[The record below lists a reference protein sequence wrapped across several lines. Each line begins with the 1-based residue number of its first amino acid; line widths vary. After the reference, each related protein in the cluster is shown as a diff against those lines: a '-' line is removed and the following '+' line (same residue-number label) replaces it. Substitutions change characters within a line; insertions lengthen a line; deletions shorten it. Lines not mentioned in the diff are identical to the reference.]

1 MPPVDIKFSKPE
13 LQSLAD
19 IITSYRTAAPADA
32 SAMKTWVANLNEDDA
47 GAFFGTMD
55 KAFVFTKQ
63 QHDGDNVIAAIDK
76 MIIRQMAEP
85 DRFTAFVNPVRES
98 VKDKARGS
106 MHNVW
111 CGICKTRSH
120 FLGPDCPLLDRVSK
134 ACKYEPQLKKMWGD
148 IKGASATNKKRT
160 HPSVNA
166 NTQLA
171 MFDFELKRQ
180 KLLNRA
186 FHAPPID
193 KALFQKLKAINNTDC
208 ECSD

>member
-1 MPPVDIKFSKPE
+1 M
-13 LQSLAD
+13 
-19 IITSYRTAAPADA
+19 
-32 SAMKTWVANLNEDDA
+32 
-47 GAFFGTMD
+47 
-55 KAFVFTKQ
+55 
-63 QHDGDNVIAAIDK
+63 
-76 MIIRQMAEP
+76 EP
-85 DRFTAFVNPVRES
+85 IRES

-111 CGICKTRSH
+111 CGICKTRTH
-120 FLGPDCPLLDRVSK
+120 FLGADCPLLDRVTK

-171 MFDFELKRQ
+171 MFDFEHKRQ
-180 KLLNRA
+180 KTLDATHRA
-186 FHAPPID
+186 DAPT
-193 KALFQKLKAINNTDC
+193 KTLFKQLRTICNTGA